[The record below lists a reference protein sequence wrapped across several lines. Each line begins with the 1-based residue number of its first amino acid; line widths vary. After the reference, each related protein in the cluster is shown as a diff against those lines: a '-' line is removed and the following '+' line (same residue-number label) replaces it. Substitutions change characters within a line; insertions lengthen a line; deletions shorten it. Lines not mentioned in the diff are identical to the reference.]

1 MSQWKHAPPS
11 RQTVMN
17 QAVLLSYLDVF
28 WGAAIFAA
36 LMIPVALSLKTVN
49 LSRGASAAD

>member
-1 MSQWKHAPPS
+1 MEARTPE
-11 RQTVMN
+11 
-17 QAVLLSYLDVF
+17 QADRDEPGRAALLSRLDVF

>member
-36 LMIPVALSLKTVN
+36 LMIPVTLSLKTVN
-49 LSRGASAAD
+49 LSRGAPAAH